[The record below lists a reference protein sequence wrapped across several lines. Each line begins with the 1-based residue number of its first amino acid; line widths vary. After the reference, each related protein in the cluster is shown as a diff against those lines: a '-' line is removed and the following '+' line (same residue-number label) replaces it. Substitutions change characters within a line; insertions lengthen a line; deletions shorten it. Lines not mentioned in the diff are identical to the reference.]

1 MLTLKPVKTRVVVK
15 PGQMKSG
22 TLTCPPQ
29 TTPAGAAVDLD
40 PGRAKSVDSFA
51 GAALSLRASTA
62 SLRAFQ
68 FRIANTGDRAHDAL
82 VQGNCATVLLAP
94 DVGRARLSTKIST
107 YTDVIAPGRHHVV
120 HRCPSGW
127 TALGAGYALNSVSV
141 RDRRGRSH
149 RREREL
155 VGEEH
160 RRLAGHGAAPG
171 DLRPARLAVEVLPVP
186 ARRRPLLALVLR
198 AELA

>member
-1 MLTLKPVKTRVVVK
+1 MTVAVACRKSNGGPVLRLKPVKTRVVVE

-22 TLTCPPQ
+22 TLTCPPH

-40 PGRAKSVDSFA
+40 PGRAKSVDSFS

-68 FRIANTGDRAHDAL
+68 FRIANAGDRAHDAL
-82 VQGNCATVLLAP
+82 VQGNCATVLFTP
-94 DVGRARLSTKIST
+94 DVGPAQLSTKIST
-107 YTDVIAPGRHHVV
+107 YTDVIAPGRHHIV
-120 HRCPSGW
+120 RPLP
-127 TALGAGYALNSVSV
+127 LGVDGV
-141 RDRRGRSH
+141 RRGLRAHLRLRADRRGRGH

-160 RRLAGHGAAPG
+160 RRP
-171 DLRPARLAVEVLPVP
+171 RLS
-186 ARRRPLLALVLR
+186 RRGSR
-198 AELA
+198 